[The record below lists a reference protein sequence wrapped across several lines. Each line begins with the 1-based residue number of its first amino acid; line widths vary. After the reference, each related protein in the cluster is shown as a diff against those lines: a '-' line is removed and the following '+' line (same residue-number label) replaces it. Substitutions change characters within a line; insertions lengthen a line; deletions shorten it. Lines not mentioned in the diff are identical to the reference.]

1 MLSPTDELIQLWKQ
15 KFGPIYQVEEFI
27 FRAATLQEAGYIF
40 LSKNSSAEKEE
51 HLVKCAVL
59 WPENFEVDDAPAGIV
74 SAIAEEIRN
83 VSGLGDPKVAKNI
96 LEDCRTKNAGNIFTL
111 IKAIII
117 AAMPMC
123 SEEEL
128 ENLTFPKLLE
138 KVAMAEEVMRVQQAI
153 MAGGEIMLDLIDP
166 EEQAA
171 MEQQTAAHKNAMRKP
186 GQAVH
191 GDPIAQKLKQA
202 FQ

>member
-15 KFGPIYQVEEFI
+15 KFGPIYQVDEFI

-40 LSKNSSAEKEE
+40 LSKSSSAEKEE
-51 HLVKCAVL
+51 HLVKCAIL
-59 WPENFEVDDAPAGIV
+59 WPEDFEIDDAPAGII

-83 VSGLGDPKVAKNI
+83 VSGLGNPKVARNI
-96 LEDCRTKNAGNIFTL
+96 LNECRERNAGNIFTL
-111 IKAIII
+111 IKAIIMS
-117 AAMPMC
+117 AMPIY

-128 ENLTFPKLLE
+128 ENLTFPKLLD
-138 KVAMAEEVMRVQQAI
+138 KVAMAEEIMRVQQAI
-153 MAGGEIMLDLIDP
+153 MAGGEVTLDLIDP
-166 EEQAA
+166 EEEAVK
-171 MEQQTAAHKNAMRKP
+171 EEQTAAHKNAMRKP

>member
-1 MLSPTDELIQLWKQ
+1 MLSPTDDAIQLWKR
-15 KFGPIYQVEEFI
+15 KYGPIYQVDEYI
-27 FRAATLQEAGYIF
+27 FRAATLEEAGYIF
-40 LSKNSSAEKEE
+40 LSKISSAEKEE
-51 HLVKCAVL
+51 YLVKCAIL
-59 WPENFEVDDAPAGIV
+59 WPDNFEIDYAPAGVI
-74 SAIAEEIRN
+74 SAIADEIRN
-83 VSGLGDPKVAKNI
+83 VSGLGNPKVAKDI
-96 LEDCRTKNAGNIFTL
+96 LEDCRNKNSGNIFTL

-117 AAMPMC
+117 STMPSY

-138 KVAMAEEVMRVQQAI
+138 KVAMAEEIIRVHQAI
-153 MAGGEIMLDLIDP
+153 MAGGEVTLDLIDP
-166 EEQAA
+166 EEEAIK
-171 MEQQTAAHKNAMRKP
+171 EQQVASHKNAMRKP